1 MLVIEFALLVLAVST
16 SENGAIGGRV
26 LPVNLAQIQIERRTI
41 VRIAPAVPKAKQLPS
56 VKLWKEKDGPKCV
69 AMSALAGLMISKPDS
84 IDLVLRG
91 GQILRARLEKGCPS
105 IDFYSGF
112 YIAPTRDGS
121 ICRKR
126 DTIHSRTGGACA
138 IEKFKTLL
146 PPK

>member
-1 MLVIEFALLVLAVST
+1 MLMIEFALLALAVST
-16 SENGAIGGRV
+16 GENQSADRRTTPAH
-26 LPVNLAQIQIERRTI
+26 LTQIQIERRTI
-41 VRIAPAVPKAKQLPS
+41 VRIAPAVPKAKNLPS

-91 GQILRARLEKGCPS
+91 GQVLRARLEKGCPS

-126 DTIHSRTGGACA
+126 DTIHSRTGGTCA
-138 IEKFKTLL
+138 VEKFKTLL